1 MMRTN
6 NSENGS
12 FLVIFIKCESLLKR
26 VKNKSGLNFDQ
37 KILQLLVH
45 KAGINFGS
53 KKPVNP

>member
-1 MMRTN
+1 MRTN